1 MSSKFLALD
10 IKHDVLT
17 AIVFTVDAKA
27 MHIIDQTMVIVAARP
42 FEEALLELSQKIDCQ
57 QASCHIAFAA
67 ESFFYRNLV
76 LPFTDTKTI
85 NKILPFEL
93 EENTPVKIDRL
104 LIDAM
109 IAREGK
115 QKSQVIAAMIDR
127 DLLATRLAALQAL
140 GIDPET
146 VTISG
151 TPTALLLT
159 HTPDLPADSLLL
171 TLDLQ
176 RATLI
181 LVHSGHIRVIR
192 PLVFDP
198 GLQAG
203 FHVDQDSQEIKAF
216 RPENI
221 DHTFQSLCI
230 AIQQTLQSVFHVRGL
245 AVYLS
250 GPVGALPG
258 TVERM
263 QTGLGG
269 ICQSCTL
276 VSDVATAKNSL
287 VFRVPRVQEK
297 DSPPVSR
304 APEISPAEERLAQ
317 ERPTAKEGPA
327 LPLMPPFMPT
337 QDEKWLPGIME
348 DSVNLGW
355 QVTKN
360 WKGFNFRKE
369 AFATRKSFTDS
380 RTLALAIVLP
390 LISVV
395 LLSILYLWIDYTKLL
410 KKQNELNAQIR
421 TVFMETLPE
430 ITRIVDPLQQ
440 LQVKIRETRQT
451 TMNKDGTLP
460 TMTIIDILAEISAN
474 IPESLDVR
482 LARFVV
488 DDTGVRLKG
497 TTDTFN
503 TVDAIKK
510 GLEQS
515 PAFSN
520 VEISAANLDAK
531 SSKIRF
537 ELKLTMKGV

>member
-1 MSSKFLALD
+1 MSSKFLAID
-10 IKHDVLT
+10 IKHDLLT

-27 MHIIDQTMVIVAARP
+27 MHIIDQTMVIVADRS
-42 FEEALLELSQKIDCQ
+42 FEEVLMELSQKIDCQ
-57 QASCHIAFAA
+57 EASCHIAFEA
-67 ESFFYRNLV
+67 ESFFYRNLL

-85 NKILPFEL
+85 DKILPFEL

-127 DLLATRLAALQAL
+127 DLLATRLATLQAL

-151 TPTALLLT
+151 IPIALRLT
-159 HTPDLPADSLLL
+159 HTPDLPADFLLL

-176 RATLI
+176 RATFI
-181 LVHSGHIRVIR
+181 LVRSGHISVIR

-203 FHVDQDSQEIKAF
+203 FHVDQDSKSIKVF
-216 RPENI
+216 RPENSEN
-221 DHTFQSLCI
+221 TFQALCI
-230 AIQQTLQSVFHVRGL
+230 AIQQTLQSVFHAGEL

-258 TVERM
+258 TADRI
-263 QTGLGG
+263 QAGLGN

-276 VSDVATAKNSL
+276 VSG
-287 VFRVPRVQEK
+287 VPTVM
-297 DSPPVSR
+297 DAPVSL
-304 APEISPAEERLAQ
+304 ATGIAPAEEQPTQ
-317 ERPTAKEGPA
+317 EQPTAIDS
-327 LPLMPPFMPT
+327 LVPPFMPT
-337 QDEKWLPGIME
+337 QDEKWLAGIME

-355 QVTKN
+355 QITKN

-380 RTLALAIVLP
+380 RTLAFAIVLP

-395 LLSILYLWIDYTKLL
+395 LLSILYVWVDYTKLL
-410 KKQNELNAQIR
+410 KKQNELNAQIHA
-421 TVFMETLPE
+421 VFAETLPE

-440 LQVKIRETRQT
+440 LQVKIRETKQT
-451 TMNKDGTLP
+451 TMDKDGTLP
-460 TMTIIDILAEISAN
+460 AMTILDMLAEISAS
-474 IPESLDVR
+474 IPGTLDVR
-482 LARFVV
+482 LAHFVV
-488 DDTGVRLKG
+488 DDNGLRLKG

-503 TVDAIKK
+503 TVNAIKK

-515 PAFSN
+515 HVFSN

>member
-1 MSSKFLALD
+1 MSNKFLAID
-10 IKHDVLT
+10 IKHDLLT

-27 MHIIDQTMVIVAARP
+27 MHIIDHTMVTVAARS
-42 FEEALLELSQKIDCQ
+42 FEEALLELSQKIDCHE
-57 QASCHIAFAA
+57 ASCHIAFAPD
-67 ESFFYRNLV
+67 SFFYRNLL

-104 LIDAM
+104 LIDAI
-109 IAREGK
+109 IAKEEK
-115 QKSQVIAAMIDR
+115 QKSQIIAAMIDR
-127 DLLATRLAALQAL
+127 ELLATRLAALQAL

-159 HTPDLPADSLLL
+159 HTPDLPKDFLLL

-176 RATLI
+176 RVTFI
-181 LVHSGHIRVIR
+181 LVRSGHIRVIR

-203 FHVDQDSQEIKAF
+203 FHVDQDSQDIKVF
-216 RPENI
+216 RPENSEG
-221 DHTFQSLCI
+221 TFQALCV
-230 AIQQTLQSVFHVRGL
+230 AIQQTLQSVFHAGEL

-250 GPVGALPG
+250 GPVSALPG
-258 TVERM
+258 TVDRI
-263 QTGLGG
+263 QSGLGSA
-269 ICQSCTL
+269 CKSCSL
-276 VSDVATAKNSL
+276 VSAVATAKDGLLFWASKT
-287 VFRVPRVQEK
+287 QAM
-297 DSPPVSR
+297 DAPVLR
-304 APEISPAEERLAQ
+304 ASGIAPVEGQPVEEQ
-317 ERPTAKEGPA
+317 PV
-327 LPLMPPFMPT
+327 LPLV
-337 QDEKWLPGIME
+337 QAKDEKWLSAMME

-355 QVTKN
+355 QITKN

-369 AFATRKSFTDS
+369 AFATRKSFAAN
-380 RTLALAIVLP
+380 RTLVFAIVLP
-390 LISVV
+390 LVSVV
-395 LLSILYLWIDYTKLL
+395 LLSIVYLWVDYTKLL
-410 KKQNELNAQIR
+410 KKQNELNAQIQA
-421 TVFMETLPE
+421 VFTETLPDV
-430 ITRIVDPLQQ
+430 TRIVDPLQQ

-451 TMNKDGTLP
+451 TMDKDGTLP
-460 TMTIIDILAEISAN
+460 AMTILDILAEISAH
-474 IPESLDVR
+474 IPETLDVR

-488 DDTGVRLKG
+488 DDNGLRIKG

-537 ELKLTMKGV
+537 ELKLTMKGA

>member
-1 MSSKFLALD
+1 MSSKFLAID
-10 IKHDVLT
+10 IKHDLLT

-27 MHIIDQTMVIVAARP
+27 MSIIDQTMVIVADRP
-42 FEEALLELSQKIDCQ
+42 FEEALMELSQKIDCHD
-57 QASCHIAFAA
+57 ASCHIALEA
-67 ESFFYRNLV
+67 ETFFYRNLL

-115 QKSQVIAAMIDR
+115 QKSQVIVAMIDR
-127 DLLATRLAALQAL
+127 DLLAARLATLQAL

-151 TPTALLLT
+151 IPTALRLT
-159 HTPDLPADSLLL
+159 HTPDLPADFLLL

-176 RATLI
+176 RATFI
-181 LVHSGHIRVIR
+181 LVRSGHISVIR

-203 FHVDQDSQEIKAF
+203 FHVDQDSKSIKVF

-221 DHTFQSLCI
+221 ENTFQALCI
-230 AIQQTLQSVFHVRGL
+230 AIQQTLQSVFHAREL
-245 AVYLS
+245 SVYLS

-258 TVERM
+258 IADRI

-269 ICQSCTL
+269 ICQSCRVSAVPTAMDGL
-276 VSDVATAKNSL
+276 VSLATGIAPEEE
-287 VFRVPRVQEK
+287 RPAQEK
-297 DSPPVSR
+297 
-304 APEISPAEERLAQ
+304 
-317 ERPTAKEGPA
+317 PTAMDG
-327 LPLMPPFMPT
+327 LVPPFMPT
-337 QDEKWLPGIME
+337 EDEKWLSGIME

-355 QVTKN
+355 QITKN
-360 WKGFNFRKE
+360 WKSFNFRKE

-380 RTLALAIVLP
+380 RTLAFVIVLP
-390 LISVV
+390 LISVL
-395 LLSILYLWIDYTKLL
+395 LLSILYLWVDYSNLL
-410 KKQNELNAQIR
+410 KKQNELNAQIHA
-421 TVFMETLPE
+421 VFTETLPE
-430 ITRIVDPLQQ
+430 ITRVVDPLQQ
-440 LQVKIRETRQT
+440 LQVKIRETSSASIDK
-451 TMNKDGTLP
+451 NGTLP
-460 TMTIIDILAEISAN
+460 TMTILDILAEISAN
-474 IPESLDVR
+474 IPQALDVR
-482 LARFVV
+482 LERFVV
-488 DDTGVRLKG
+488 DDSGLRLKG

-520 VEISAANLDAK
+520 IEISAANLDAK

>member
-1 MSSKFLALD
+1 MSNKFLAID
-10 IKHDVLT
+10 IKHDLLT

-27 MHIIDQTMVIVAARP
+27 MRIIDHTMVTVAARSL
-42 FEEALLELSQKIDCQ
+42 EEALMELSQKIDCQ
-57 QASCHIAFAA
+57 ETSCHIAFEA
-67 ESFFYRNLV
+67 ETFFYRNLL

-115 QKSQVIAAMIDR
+115 EKSQVIAAMIDR
-127 DLLATRLAALQAL
+127 DLLATRLATLQAL

-151 TPTALLLT
+151 VPTALRLT
-159 HTPDLPADSLLL
+159 HSPDLPADFLLL

-176 RATLI
+176 RATCI
-181 LVHSGHIRVIR
+181 LVRSGHISLIR

-203 FHVDQDSQEIKAF
+203 FHVDLDSKSIMVF

-221 DHTFQSLCI
+221 ESTFQVLSI
-230 AIQQTLQSVFHVRGL
+230 AIQQTLQSVFHAREL

-258 TVERM
+258 TADRI
-263 QTGLGG
+263 QAGLGG
-269 ICQSCTL
+269 VCQSCTL
-276 VSDVATAKNSL
+276 VSAV
-287 VFRVPRVQEK
+287 
-297 DSPPVSR
+297 
-304 APEISPAEERLAQ
+304 
-317 ERPTAKEGPA
+317 PTAMDG
-327 LPLMPPFMPT
+327 LVPPFMPT
-337 QDEKWLPGIME
+337 EDEKWLSGIME

-355 QVTKN
+355 QITKN

-380 RTLALAIVLP
+380 RTLAFAIVLP

-395 LLSILYLWIDYTKLL
+395 LLSILYLWVDYSRLL
-410 KKQNELNAQIR
+410 KKQNELNAQIQA
-421 TVFMETLPE
+421 VFTETLPE

-440 LQVKIRETRQT
+440 LQVKIREARPAS
-451 TMNKDGTLP
+451 MDKDGKLP
-460 TMTIIDILAEISAN
+460 TMTILDILAEISAN

-482 LARFVV
+482 LERFVV
-488 DDTGVRLKG
+488 DDTGLRLKG

-520 VEISAANLDAK
+520 IEISAANLDAK

>member
-1 MSSKFLALD
+1 MSNKFLAID
-10 IKHDVLT
+10 IKHDLLT
-17 AIVFTVDAKA
+17 AIVFTADAKS
-27 MHIIDQTMVIVAARP
+27 MHIIDQTMVIVADRP
-42 FEEALLELSQKIDCQ
+42 FEEALMELSQKIDCQ
-57 QASCHIAFAA
+57 ETSCHIAFPAD
-67 ESFFYRNLV
+67 SFFYRNLL

-104 LIDAM
+104 LIDAI
-109 IAREGK
+109 IAREEN

-127 DLLATRLAALQAL
+127 DLLATRLAALQTL

-159 HTPDLPADSLLL
+159 HTPDLPADFLLL

-181 LVHSGHIRVIR
+181 LVRSGHISVIR

-203 FHVDQDSQEIKAF
+203 FHVDQDSRSIKVF
-216 RPENI
+216 RPENLES
-221 DHTFQSLCI
+221 TFQALCI
-230 AIQQTLQSVFHVRGL
+230 AIQQTLQSVFYARELV
-245 AVYLS
+245 VYLS
-250 GPVGALPG
+250 GPVGVLPG
-258 TVERM
+258 TVDRI
-263 QTGLGG
+263 QAGLGG
-269 ICQSCTL
+269 ICKSCTL
-276 VSDVATAKNSL
+276 VSGVLTAMDGL
-287 VFRVPRVQEK
+287 VSRVPGT
-297 DSPPVSR
+297 
-304 APEISPAEERLAQ
+304 AQ
-317 ERPTAKEGPA
+317 ERPS
-327 LPLMPPFMPT
+327 LPLMPD
-337 QDEKWLPGIME
+337 QDEKWLSGIME
-348 DSVNLGW
+348 DSVSLGW
-355 QVTKN
+355 QITKN

-380 RTLALAIVLP
+380 RTLAFAIVLP
-390 LISVV
+390 LVSVV
-395 LLSILYLWIDYTKLL
+395 LLAILYLWVDYTKLL
-410 KKQNELNAQIR
+410 KQQNALNAEIQA
-421 TVFMETLPE
+421 VFTETLPE

-440 LQVKIRETRQT
+440 LQVKIRETRQA
-451 TMNKDGTLP
+451 TMGKDGILP

-488 DDTGVRLKG
+488 DDTGLRLKG

>member
-1 MSSKFLALD
+1 MSSKFLAID
-10 IKHDVLT
+10 IKHDLLT

-27 MHIIDQTMVIVAARP
+27 MHIIDQTMVIVADRS
-42 FEEALLELSQKIDCQ
+42 FEEVLMELSQKIDCQ
-57 QASCHIAFAA
+57 DASCHIAFEA
-67 ESFFYRNLV
+67 ESFFYRNLL

-85 NKILPFEL
+85 DKILPFEL

-127 DLLATRLAALQAL
+127 DLLATRLVTLQAL

-151 TPTALLLT
+151 IPIALRLT
-159 HTPDLPADSLLL
+159 HTPDLPADFLLL

-176 RATLI
+176 RATFI
-181 LVHSGHIRVIR
+181 LVRSGHISVIR
-192 PLVFDP
+192 SLVFDP

-203 FHVDQDSQEIKAF
+203 FYVDQDSRSIKTF
-216 RPENI
+216 RPENLES
-221 DHTFQSLCI
+221 TFHALCI
-230 AIQQTLQSVFHVRGL
+230 AIQQTLQSVFHAHEL

-250 GPVGALPG
+250 GPVSALPG
-258 TVERM
+258 TVDRI
-263 QTGLGG
+263 QAGLGR
-269 ICQSCTL
+269 ICKSCTL
-276 VSDVATAKNSL
+276 VSAVPTDMDGLVTWAPRTQGMDASVSL
-287 VFRVPRVQEK
+287 APGIT
-297 DSPPVSR
+297 PV
-304 APEISPAEERLAQ
+304 EERPAQ
-317 ERPTAKEGPA
+317 EQSTA
-327 LPLMPPFMPT
+327 MDSRVPPFMLI
-337 QDEKWLPGIME
+337 QDEKWLSGIME
-348 DSVNLGW
+348 DSINLGW
-355 QVTKN
+355 QITRN

-380 RTLALAIVLP
+380 RTLAFVIVLP

-395 LLSILYLWIDYTKLL
+395 LLSILYLWVDYSKLL
-410 KKQNELNAQIR
+410 KKQNELNAQIHA
-421 TVFMETLPE
+421 VFTETLPE

-451 TMNKDGTLP
+451 TMDKDGTLP
-460 TMTIIDILAEISAN
+460 AMTILDILAEISAN
-474 IPESLDVR
+474 IPGTLDVR
-482 LARFVV
+482 LAHFVV
-488 DDTGVRLKG
+488 DDNGLRLKG

-515 PAFSN
+515 HAFSN